1 MIRTRLNPEA
11 QEANLKSYDA
21 TYQLFSWK
29 DVEKELT
36 WSRTGE
42 INIAYEAVDRWAANR
57 ETRDR
62 RALIFEKGGT
72 ATEFSYLQLRES
84 AGRWANM
91 FLENGFSI
99 GDRMFLFLPACPELY
114 FAMLACARLGI
125 IFSPLYA
132 AHTFDELEV
141 RLHNAKPKGIVTSP
155 DLAEKLPRGAM
166 SEVARVFLTEGPLTG
181 MLSGEVLVPE
191 VVEEYPRKSAVK
203 WLRGAA
209 PLYLMYTS
217 GSTGPPKGVVHAHRD
232 MLGHFMTGRY
242 VLDLT
247 DRSILWTDGN
257 PAWITGTVYG
267 LFAPLLCGATS
278 LVQADP
284 FSASTWYRTLEKHSV
299 TVWYT
304 TPGTISKLMEA
315 GEDLPA
321 RYDLSKLVHIATV
334 GDKLTPE
341 QFYWTRKT
349 LNRAPHDTWWMTE
362 TGMVCLA
369 NFPSVSIK
377 PGSMGKP
384 VPGIEAAV
392 LDEKG
397 EPLPQLTL
405 GELALRP
412 GWPAM
417 MTGIWNDPPRY
428 QSYFRFR
435 EWFLTGDMVMKD
447 EDGYYYHQG
456 RNDDLIKIGEKLVG
470 PYEVEQVLQLHP
482 AVAEA
487 AVICL
492 GSATGSPIVK
502 AFVTIAKE
510 FTPSDRLN
518 HHIQRFVSAS
528 FNPELP
534 LREVIFLEEMP
545 RTKSGKLLRRVL
557 RVVEQGLPVG
567 DWSKLKEE

>member
-11 QEANLKSYDA
+11 QDANLKSYDA
-21 TYQLFSWK
+21 TYQRFSWK
-29 DVEKELT
+29 DVEKEFT

-72 ATEFSYLQLRES
+72 TTEFSYLQLRES
-84 AGRWANM
+84 VSRWANM

-132 AHTFDELEV
+132 THTFDELEV
-141 RLHNAKPKGIVTSP
+141 RLHNGKPKGILTSP
-155 DLAEKLPRGAM
+155 NLAERLPRDAM
-166 SEVARVFLTEGPLTG
+166 SEVERVFLTEGPLTG

-191 VVEEYPRKSAVK
+191 VVEEYPRKSTVK
-203 WLRGAA
+203 WLRGAS

-217 GSTGPPKGVVHAHRD
+217 GSTGPPKGVVHAHQD
-232 MLGHFMTGRY
+232 MLGHLMTGKY

-247 DRSILWTDGN
+247 DRSILWTDGD

-284 FSASTWYRTLEKHSV
+284 FSASTWYRTLEKHAV

-304 TPGTISKLMEA
+304 TPGTMAKLMEA
-315 GEDLPA
+315 GEDLPG
-321 RYDLSKLVHIATV
+321 RYDLSKLVHVATV

-341 QFYWTRKT
+341 QFYWARKT

-362 TGMVCLA
+362 TGMMCLA
-369 NFPSVSIK
+369 NYPSVSIK

-397 EPLPQLTL
+397 EPVPQLTL

-412 GWPAM
+412 GWPSM
-417 MTGIWNDPPRY
+417 MTGIWSDPPRY
-428 QSYFRFR
+428 QAYFKFR

-456 RNDDLIKIGEKLVG
+456 RNDDLIKVGEKLIG
-470 PYEVEQVLQLHP
+470 PYEIEQVLLLHP

-492 GSATGSPIVK
+492 GSATGSPVVK
-502 AFVTIAKE
+502 AFITITKE

-528 FNPELP
+528 FKPELP

-545 RTKSGKLLRRVL
+545 KTNSGKLLRRVL
-557 RVVEQGLPVG
+557 RVMEQGLPVG

>member
-1 MIRTRLNPEA
+1 MIRTRLNAET
-11 QEANLKSYDA
+11 QDGNLKSYEA
-21 TYQLFSWK
+21 TYHRFSWK
-29 DVEKELT
+29 DVEKDFT

-42 INIAYEAVDRWAANR
+42 INIAYEAVDRWAADR
-57 ETRDR
+57 ATRDR
-62 RALIFEKGGT
+62 RALVFEKRGT
-72 ATEFSYLQLRES
+72 VTEFSYLQLRES

-125 IFSPLYA
+125 IFSPLYST
-132 AHTFDELEV
+132 HTFDELEV
-141 RLHNAKPKGIVTSP
+141 RLNNAKPKGIVTSP
-155 DLAEKLPRGAM
+155 ELAQRLPRNAM
-166 SEVARVFLTEGPLTG
+166 AEVDRVFLTEGPVSG
-181 MLSGEVLVPE
+181 MFQGEVPVPAVIE
-191 VVEEYPRKSAVK
+191 DYPRKSAVK

-209 PLYLMYTS
+209 PLCIIYTS
-217 GSTGPPKGVVHAHRD
+217 GSTGPPKGVVHAHQD
-232 MLGHFMTGRY
+232 MLGHLITARY

-247 DRSILWTDGN
+247 ERSILWTDGD
-257 PAWITGTVYG
+257 PARVTGTVYG

-278 LVQADP
+278 LVHCDRFA
-284 FSASTWYRTLEKHSV
+284 ASTWYRALEKHSV
-299 TVWYT
+299 TSWYT
-304 TPGTISKLMEA
+304 TPETISRLMEA

-321 RYDLSKLVHIATV
+321 RYDLSKLAHMATV
-334 GDKLTPE
+334 GEKLTPE
-341 QFYWTRKT
+341 QFFWARKT
-349 LNRAPHDTWWMTE
+349 LNRSPHDTWCMTE

-369 NFPSVSIK
+369 NFPSMSIK

-392 LDEKG
+392 LDERG
-397 EPLPQLTL
+397 DPLPSLTI

-412 GWPAM
+412 GWPSM
-417 MTGIWNDPPRY
+417 MTGIWTDPARY

-435 EWFLTGDMVMKD
+435 EWFLTGDMVMRD

-456 RNDDLIKIGEKLVG
+456 RNDDLIKVGGKLVG
-470 PYEVEQVLQLHP
+470 PYEVEQVLMLHP

-492 GSATGSPIVK
+492 VSPTGGPVVK
-502 AFVTIAKE
+502 AYVTLSKE
-510 FTPSDRLN
+510 FTASDRLN
-518 HHIQRFVSAS
+518 HQIKRFVSAG

-534 LREVIFLEEMP
+534 LGDVVFLEEMP

-557 RVVEQGLPVG
+557 RVMEQGLPVG
-567 DWSKLKEE
+567 DRSKLKE